1 MIARL
6 VVVAIII
13 TMLANAGE
21 HPGSSILESI
31 HAFMVSPQ

>member
-1 MIARL
+1 MIIRL
-6 VVVAIII
+6 IIVAVII

-31 HAFMVSPQ
+31 RAFMVPPQ